1 MIWTKTIRNK
11 IMELQV
17 QFEPILPQL
26 ECNLQV
32 NEYLYLIAFNICNLF
47 VFDFSWSRKVSHA
60 GIRTDFALFGLHI
73 RTEFVDKRHWNDN
86 YNTWE

>member
-32 NEYLYLIAFNICNLF
+32 NLAPAEASLKMKDAIANSLSGLF
-47 VFDFSWSRKVSHA
+47 
-60 GIRTDFALFGLHI
+60 
-73 RTEFVDKRHWNDN
+73 
-86 YNTWE
+86 